1 MELILYITGGIA
13 LLALA
18 WLLILI
24 AKTIGK
30 VEPVVTELLI
40 DLRTIVVTVDEL
52 KVKMTPVLDDMAHIS
67 LNVKGITSNVNNITT
82 GLQNQMIGVH
92 ETIDDALDIVRGT
105 LDDIERLKDDVVA
118 TVAGPVKMARSAT
131 NGAIGTGIKV
141 FNILYKLFDSR
152 KKKSSMNGYEK
163 REN

>member
-30 VEPVVTELLI
+30 IQPVVTELLV
-40 DLRTIVVTVDEL
+40 DLRSIVVTVDEL
-52 KVKMTPVLDDMAHIS
+52 KVQVTPVLENMAYIS
-67 LNVKGITSNVNNITT
+67 SNVKGITSNVNSITA
-82 GLQNQMIGVH
+82 GVQKQMVGVH

-118 TVAGPVKMARSAT
+118 TVAGPVMMARAAT

-141 FNILYKLFDSR
+141 VNILWKLFGNR
-152 KKKSSMNGYEK
+152 KKASMNGHSK
-163 REN
+163 RGE

>member
-24 AKTIGK
+24 AKAIGK
-30 VEPVVTELLI
+30 IQPVVTELLV
-40 DLRTIVVTVDEL
+40 DLRSIVVTVDEL
-52 KVKMTPVLDDMAHIS
+52 KVQMTPVLENMAHIS
-67 LNVKGITSNVNNITT
+67 TNVKGITSDVNHITT
-82 GLQNQMIGVH
+82 GLQNQMTGVH

-118 TVAGPVKMARSAT
+118 TVAGPVMMARSAT

-141 FNILYKLFDSR
+141 VNILWKLFGNR
-152 KKKSSMNGYEK
+152 KQSSVNRQMK
-163 REN
+163 RVK

>member
-30 VEPVVTELLI
+30 VQPVVTELLV
-40 DLRTIVVTVDEL
+40 DLRSIVVTVDEL
-52 KVKMTPVLDDMAHIS
+52 KVQVTPVLENMAHIS
-67 LNVKGITSNVNNITT
+67 TNVKGITSDVNHITT
-82 GLQNQMIGVH
+82 GLQNQMTGVH

-118 TVAGPVKMARSAT
+118 TVAGPVMMARSAT

-141 FNILYKLFDSR
+141 VNILWKLFGNR
-152 KKKSSMNGYEK
+152 KQSSVNGQMK
-163 REN
+163 RVK

>member
-18 WLLILI
+18 WLLI
-24 AKTIGK
+24 AKTISK
-30 VEPVVTELLI
+30 IQPVVTELLI
-40 DLRTIVVTVDEL
+40 DLRSIVVTVDEL
-52 KVKMTPVLDDMAHIS
+52 KVQVTPVLENMAHIS
-67 LNVKGITSNVNNITT
+67 SNVKGITSNVNSITT
-82 GLQNQMIGVH
+82 GLQKQMVGVH

-118 TVAGPVKMARSAT
+118 TVAGPVMMARAAT

-141 FNILYKLFDSR
+141 VNILWKLFGNR
-152 KKKSSMNGYEK
+152 KKSRVNGERK
-163 REN
+163 KDE